1 MSDWASRIGRHMTAE
16 GSVVVPARIAAWLEQ
31 RAGLTTDSRIRVRDT
46 DPAAYEVLMALHAA
60 ALDHRSGTGTK
71 LAGAQPSRQESETWL
86 TTTEA
91 ASLLGVTDRAV
102 RKWIA
107 RGRLPATRHGGRW
120 LINRAHLHLQA
131 FTA

>member
-1 MSDWASRIGRHMTAE
+1 MNDWASRIGRHMTAE

-31 RAGLTTDSRIRVRDT
+31 RAGLTSDRRIRVRDT

-71 LAGAQPSRQESETWL
+71 LAVAQPTRRESETWL

-91 ASLLGVTDRAV
+91 ASATWRDRPRSAQMDCQQ
-102 RKWIA
+102 A
-107 RGRLPATRHGGRW
+107 GFPPSSTAAGG
-120 LINRAHLHLQA
+120 
-131 FTA
+131 

>member
-1 MSDWASRIGRHMTAE
+1 MNDWASRIGRHMTAE

-71 LAGAQPSRQESETWL
+71 LAA
-86 TTTEA
+86 
-91 ASLLGVTDRAV
+91 RA
-102 RKWIA
+102 
-107 RGRLPATRHGGRW
+107 GRLGKNRRHG
-120 LINRAHLHLQA
+120 
-131 FTA
+131 